1 MKETAKEAA
10 RQRKIYMILII
21 ILIIVL
27 TVLGGGYYFMMQTKA
42 ASQKTS
48 GKNVMTRVR
57 RARHQ
62 AVTRWN
68 IRAGYINI
76 TIISATTYF

>member
-1 MKETAKEAA
+1 MKETAKETA

-48 GKNVMTRVR
+48 GKNSKIRM
-57 RARHQ
+57 
-62 AVTRWN
+62 N
-68 IRAGYINI
+68 IFCIACH
-76 TIISATTYF
+76 